1 MNQELFLRRATK
13 VHVPVG
19 SGGATRAQVA
29 SAIQEIAA
37 FHCILSES
45 VIERIGMLS
54 ADELARWLRDMLG
67 VLRRRVARTCSTSRS
82 IRASPSR
89 C

>member
-37 FHCILSES
+37 FHCI
-45 VIERIGMLS
+45 R
-54 ADELARWLRDMLG
+54 
-67 VLRRRVARTCSTSRS
+67 
-82 IRASPSR
+82 PSR
-89 C
+89 

>member
-54 ADELARWLRDMLG
+54 ADELARWLRDMLACCAAG
-67 VLRRRVARTCSTSRS
+67 SARTCSTSRS